1 MDREAR
7 LAEMVRMRKEGT
19 FLDDIGAHWGISG
32 ERVRQIFAEH
42 APELAPRRKRVVD
55 EAWLDRVVALG
66 PLAVARE
73 EGCSRDTV
81 SRYFTEARGMSP
93 KQYRMQA
100 MEALAPT
107 AVAVRNTGSS
117 WREVQDWWLEQLPW
131 LAKQWGNG
139 IPGHAARSWTVTW
152 AKKDGV
158 HVRMAASHDPGR
170 PARALALRE
179 QGLPLSEVAKRS
191 GYANAST
198 ASAAIADA
206 RRARDSGG

>member
-19 FLDDIGAHWGISG
+19 FLDDIGAHWGITG

-93 KQYRMQA
+93 KQYRIQT
-100 MEALAPT
+100 MEALAPA
-107 AVAVRNTGSS
+107 AVALYGTRGARGGRYRTGGWNSS
-117 WREVQDWWLEQLPW
+117 LGWRSSGP
-131 LAKQWGNG
+131 NG
-139 IPGHAARSWTVTW
+139 IPGHAAREL
-152 AKKDGV
+152 DGD
-158 HVRMAASHDPGR
+158 MGGR
-170 PARALALRE
+170 RT
-179 QGLPLSEVAKRS
+179 G
-191 GYANAST
+191 ST
-198 ASAAIADA
+198 C
-206 RRARDSGG
+206 G